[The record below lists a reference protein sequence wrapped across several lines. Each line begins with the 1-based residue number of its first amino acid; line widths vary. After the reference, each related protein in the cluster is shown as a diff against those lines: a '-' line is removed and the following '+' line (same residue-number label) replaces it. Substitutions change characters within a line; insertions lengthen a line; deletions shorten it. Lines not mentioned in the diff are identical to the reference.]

1 MQSYKTERRCE
12 TEMCQRSVKMTN
24 AGREKV
30 SVSNEGREWRRNTM
44 LVTEPNGTDDG
55 AQYAG
60 GGAQMKGA

>member
-1 MQSYKTERRCE
+1 
-12 TEMCQRSVKMTN
+12 MTN